1 MEELLTQLAASPET
15 TKLVLMPLSRVLV
28 ESKCHVGRFSIFPP
42 GEFDFDQFRPVSNKQ
57 LEIGDADFAILDGQE
72 LREVKTSLTGFSLEV
87 LNHNPV
93 VAFTAPLNWD
103 EFLGGNHEYDT
114 DLLKRLSGIAER
126 AFDFIRFN
134 CCRFDMPDT
143 LPGIVG
149 TWQDSG
155 AFLGAMIYTLPDHE
169 SYLIAGEGIDCSII
183 TKGIGLDLDCQ
194 MTDDLPQPSDGEIG
208 AFAVHALML
217 FSDVMMSNNDTI
229 KFVRAMILLEFLAN
243 PDEFKSWKK
252 LKGDI
257 ACHCSADR
265 AEYLRHQERFRE
277 LTHILN
283 SEGKEAGVRTLLVHH
298 GQFLND
304 IIPDQSERRSLFREL
319 NHYCSC
325 VLQDMLDNSTMS
337 WKDFEDLRVQKKA
350 ALGVA

>member
-1 MEELLTQLAASPET
+1 
-15 TKLVLMPLSRVLV
+15 
-28 ESKCHVGRFSIFPP
+28 
-42 GEFDFDQFRPVSNKQ
+42 
-57 LEIGDADFAILDGQE
+57 
-72 LREVKTSLTGFSLEV
+72 
-87 LNHNPV
+87 
-93 VAFTAPLNWD
+93 
-103 EFLGGNHEYDT
+103 
-114 DLLKRLSGIAER
+114 
-126 AFDFIRFN
+126 
-134 CCRFDMPDT
+134 
-143 LPGIVG
+143 
-149 TWQDSG
+149 
-155 AFLGAMIYTLPDHE
+155 
-169 SYLIAGEGIDCSII
+169 
-183 TKGIGLDLDCQ
+183 

-283 SEGKEAGVRTLLVHH
+283 SEGKEAGLRTLLVHH